1 VTPPWRDTT
10 DRDGETGRGEN
21 DETMIRVMPSHRFGI
36 QGIALLEAGKA
47 FVAIA
52 AATGLVLHQRL
63 QPMIN
68 GLAGHLHLNPAHDR
82 PLAIAHALEADATAH
97 LRLLA
102 LGAVTYAAM
111 RMLEAVGLWHARNWA
126 IWFGAV
132 SAAVY
137 LPFEVVALVEHPD
150 ILTTSL
156 LCLNGAVTFY
166 LASRVRARRA
176 GT

>member
-1 VTPPWRDTT
+1 MPDPRL
-10 DRDGETGRGEN
+10 G
-21 DETMIRVMPSHRFGI
+21 IR
-36 QGIALLEAGKA
+36 GIALFEGAKA

-68 GLAGHLHLNPAHDR
+68 GLAGHLHLNPAHER
-82 PLAIAHALEADATAH
+82 PLAIVHALEADASGH

-111 RMLEAVGLWHARNWA
+111 RVLEAYGLWHARDWA

-137 LPFEVVALVEHPD
+137 LPFEIVALVEHPD
-150 ILTTSL
+150 MLTTVL
-156 LCLNGAVTFY
+156 LCLNGGVTIY
-166 LASRVRARRA
+166 LAHRVAVRRTEA
-176 GT
+176 